1 MITNPVCNKR
11 TKYKEG
17 PWSRAPSSW
26 GPIRKSKPDQKGVQH
41 YLDIWNQSESP
52 TATHLA
58 SKKVAKPLKKPPQNP
73 VNVIRTR
80 STTPLIDLKQRSEA
94 FIDALHK
101 DNKLELGKKEYRSLL
116 ISYNKTKT
124 ELDQLKKQQQDPEY
138 LIQQA
143 VLKL

>member
-1 MITNPVCNKR
+1 MITNPNFNKR
-11 TKYKEG
+11 TKTNKEG
-17 PWSRAPSSW
+17 RWSRVSSAD
-26 GPIRKSKPDQKGVQH
+26 PERH
-41 YLDIWNQSESP
+41 YLDIWNSVESP
-52 TATHLA
+52 SASYSA